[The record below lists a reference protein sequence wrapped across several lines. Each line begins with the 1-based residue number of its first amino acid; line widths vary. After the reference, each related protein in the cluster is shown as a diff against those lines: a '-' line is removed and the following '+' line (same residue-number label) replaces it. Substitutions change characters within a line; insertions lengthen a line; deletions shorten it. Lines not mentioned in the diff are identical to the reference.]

1 MYLRY
6 SENRVHAMGFSNGKE
21 REEGV
26 KVRLKWLAC
35 VTSGAILSL
44 GKQIWG
50 RGYKFSLKPAESEMS

>member
-26 KVRLKWLAC
+26 KVRLK
-35 VTSGAILSL
+35 
-44 GKQIWG
+44 
-50 RGYKFSLKPAESEMS
+50 